1 MRVVKTTTIFNKL
14 YFIIYDVVSRSEVMT
29 RLIYWNIA
37 FAPCQSGQAKLI
49 YNLSSPSALYFKN
62 LAKFSFSHYFY
73 YESYTRQVFQ
83 IIMKLMLCGRYVEAT
98 VNLQC
103 FSVFKK

>member
-1 MRVVKTTTIFNKL
+1 MELLKTTHNITI
-14 YFIIYDVVSRSEVMT
+14 FIIYDVVSRSEVMK
-29 RLIYWNIA
+29 RLIYWNLA
-37 FAPCQSGQAKLI
+37 LAPCQSGQAKLI
-49 YNLSSPSALYFKN
+49 YNLLSPSVWYFKN
-62 LAKFSFSHYFY
+62 LAKFSFSHYFN